1 MCFHPIAKIVAS
13 VRCEVF
19 KMSKVSH
26 LTMLLP
32 LITSQFQME
41 NANPLLKFMLQKIS
55 NDILKANLVFTI
67 YVFVPKIYNSCSIIS
82 FKMVFTQ
89 KCLTLLSLHFYT
101 IVGVCLNPKAFSQL
115 IPIFMPQPWSQ
126 IKGQDWL

>member
-1 MCFHPIAKIVAS
+1 MVCFHPIAKIVAS

-32 LITSQFQME
+32 LTTSQFQME

-55 NDILKANLVFTI
+55 NDILRANLDYI
-67 YVFVPKIYNSCSIIS
+67 YYLCFCPKDLQFMFNY
-82 FKMVFTQ
+82 
-89 KCLTLLSLHFYT
+89 
-101 IVGVCLNPKAFSQL
+101 
-115 IPIFMPQPWSQ
+115 IF
-126 IKGQDWL
+126 